1 MKNLILAVL
10 LIAAKVFAGDV
21 TPPNINKPQAAHTVL
36 AGPTTGAD
44 AITTFRALDAGDI
57 TTGTIGVARISGL
70 GNANIDAAAAIAG
83 TKISPDFGAQDIVT
97 TGNVTTTGNVIGTGL
112 FATDIFAGT
121 FFAGGSSIIVGGVA
135 ASGSLSFI
143 GSVANGVTVQCLD
156 NGAATWTLTLPGTAG
171 TNGYFLQTNG
181 AGVTTWAA
189 AGTGTVTHTGGA
201 LTANAIVLGAG
212 TADSKVVTGI
222 TTDGTSQIVLGV
234 NTTTLGSVKMFGNTS
249 GSATIQPAAV
259 AGTSTVLTLPAATGT
274 LATLAGTETLTNK
287 SIVATQLTGSIADAR
302 LSANVPLLNA
312 GNIFTNAAQTFVM
325 GTNGKILFTNA
336 TDYANID
343 LYNASGTV
351 DAHWGGNTVN
361 PIRIEHG
368 YGLGLNPPA
377 VNGNYGGVAL
387 TAQTAQRM
395 ELAYPY
401 SIAQGGTDYADL
413 AMRNMYIYKSVPTA
427 GWGVPAI
434 YGSGR
439 STAQTAAVASVATYT
454 NGAVDGSFIVSANA
468 NITTS
473 TAHSFTT
480 TCTYTDETNTSRV
493 LTMSYS
499 GLTGTVLTAITNVT
513 GAGPYEGIPVRI
525 RCKASTAITV
535 ATTGTFTTVTY
546 NVEADITQVK

>member
-1 MKNLILAVL
+1 MKSLILAVL
-10 LIAAKVFAGDV
+10 LIAAKAFAGDV

-36 AGPTTGAD
+36 AGPTSGAD

-83 TKISPDFGAQDIVT
+83 TKIAPDFGAQNIVT
-97 TGNVTTTGNVIGTGL
+97 TGNVTGTSL
-112 FATDIFAGT
+112 FATNIFAGT
-121 FFAGGSSIIVGGVA
+121 FFASGSSILLGGVA
-135 ASGSLSFI
+135 ASGNLSFI

-171 TNGYFLQTNG
+171 TSGYFLQTNG

-189 AGTGTVTHTGGA
+189 AGTGTVTHTGGS

-212 TADSKVVTGI
+212 TADSKVVAGI

-259 AGTSTVLTLPAATGT
+259 AGTSTVITLPAVTGT

-312 GNIFTNAAQTFVM
+312 GNIFTNATQTFVM

-343 LYNASGTV
+343 LYNAAGAV

-439 STAQTAAVASVATYT
+439 STAQTAAVASAATFT
-454 NGAVDGSFIVSANA
+454 PAADGSFLVSANVLLTTPGTLANFTCTCAYKSEDGTSRTLTLPFVSLSGSTLTAIVSA
-468 NITTS
+468 TTLYEGVS
-473 TAHSFTT
+473 VRIRAQ
-480 TCTYTDETNTSRV
+480 
-493 LTMSYS
+493 S
-499 GLTGTVLTAITNVT
+499 GTAIT
-513 GAGPYEGIPVRI
+513 I
-525 RCKASTAITV
+525 
-535 ATTGTFTTVTY
+535 ATSGTFTGCTY
-546 NVEADITQVK
+546 NIEADITQVK